1 MKVLELLAQ
10 KGEMRYG
17 QLIWNALCKA
27 GWIEAPEGNGLFYI
41 EDSKL
46 AEILERFLEGMK

>member
-1 MKVLELLAQ
+1 MEVLELLAQ
-10 KGEMRYG
+10 KGELRYG

-27 GWIEAPEGNGLFYI
+27 GWIEAPDGNCLFYI

-46 AEILERFLEGMK
+46 AEILEKFLEGTK